1 MTAEADITDFVYTVN
16 ASSDI
21 LLTLVQ
27 LVGGPEAW
35 GTELGAQ
42 VFAKIN
48 NQLVGLN
55 EGTFVK
61 IDYAGLERS
70 DVSFQREAVVETL
83 RKHRPRVVF
92 LAVNLDHPDLRLNLH
107 LALEKRGE
115 SVLVESNNSVSVV
128 GRRLT
133 PEQQQ
138 ILDAVRAGGELT
150 SARLTEPPFSLKP
163 SNASNQLT
171 ALWRAGLLRR
181 IEGAAAT
188 GGREYRYSPIA

>member
-1 MTAEADITDFVYTVN
+1 MAHGEDID
-16 ASSDI
+16 
-21 LLTLVQ
+21 
-27 LVGGPEAW
+27 
-35 GTELGAQ
+35 EL
-42 VFAKIN
+42 N
-48 NQLVGLN
+48 HQLVGLN
-55 EGTFVK
+55 EGAFVK

-83 RKHRPRVVF
+83 RKHRPHLVF
-92 LAVNLDHPDLRLNLH
+92 LAVNLDHQDLRLNLV

-133 PEQQQ
+133 PEQQK
-138 ILDAVRAGGELT
+138 ILDAVRAQPELT
-150 SARLTEPPFSLKP
+150 SAQLIGPPFSLKAA
-163 SNASNQLT
+163 NASNQLT